1 MYNRLKTFLG
11 KHNMLY
17 HHQHG
22 VREKCSTQHALIG
35 IVNRIQLN
43 NDKKLFCCGIFM
55 DRKKAFDTVNHS
67 ILMQKLEHYGI
78 CGVEN
83 IWFSSHL
90 NDRLPTT
97 QVGAHVFPH
106 CRIPTL
112 PYSHIAVFPQG
123 TYLGPLL
130 FLICIN
136 YIYISSQKISFF
148 LFSDETN
155 LLYGDKS
162 LRSLRN

>member
-1 MYNRLKTFLG
+1 MPKLLRFSRVRMTWSRTTTGQSPSCQYLIFEKLMYSRLKTFLD

-17 HHQHG
+17 YHQHG

-67 ILMQKLEHYGI
+67 ILMQKLEHYGF

-106 CRIPTL
+106 CRIPTRNIL
-112 PYSHIAVFPQG
+112 RTFTVLGMHKL
-123 TYLGPLL
+123 YLYLL
-130 FLICIN
+130 SEN
-136 YIYISSQKISFF
+136 
-148 LFSDETN
+148 
-155 LLYGDKS
+155 
-162 LRSLRN
+162 